1 MSENTVL
8 APGDRILSGMSRE
21 GVSVHPDQTIRG
33 LWTLCVPMFFVT
45 FSVCILESWQI
56 FQLFVTTCC
65 LMVLLVSNLK
75 ELRNVDRSL
84 ALITFLYLLPWFL
97 SSSVGV
103 IGTML
108 SSDSSAIVAMSPYG
122 RLFNVILMALY
133 LLGVS
138 MCRKS
143 YAYLSAKL
151 QKAYFFGCM
160 FLLVSA
166 IWQAMDM
173 YTSFP
178 MAFPFHTRS
187 YVHGAEDLSLDLKGR
202 LTGYAAEPSYICPFI
217 ADGLLLSLYY
227 IRDKSTR
234 VAIVSLFV
242 GVMYLTYSPSGYI
255 TIAVLAMVW
264 LFGFT
269 RSRKGRMWLLFALL
283 SLFVLFLSIR
293 DTDAIQYINH
303 RINDYEGT
311 SRFNGIVGPI
321 EHQFSYG
328 SWTNILFGYGT
339 KGMSSFYD
347 LGNRDFVFGTSN
359 TLFADVLF
367 DAGIIG
373 LICYVVLF
381 LLLFHRSIKCLSNTY
396 FPLLLFVDLFVTS
409 LYRADY
415 ASLRFVALIA
425 IIYSSTSSY
434 TQKRYLIRK

>member
-65 LMVLLVSNLK
+65 LMVFLVSNLK

-166 IWQAMDM
+166 IWHAMDM

-178 MAFPFHTRS
+178 
-187 YVHGAEDLSLDLKGR
+187 
-202 LTGYAAEPSYICPFI
+202 
-217 ADGLLLSLYY
+217 
-227 IRDKSTR
+227 
-234 VAIVSLFV
+234 
-242 GVMYLTYSPSGYI
+242 
-255 TIAVLAMVW
+255 
-264 LFGFT
+264 
-269 RSRKGRMWLLFALL
+269 
-283 SLFVLFLSIR
+283 
-293 DTDAIQYINH
+293 
-303 RINDYEGT
+303 
-311 SRFNGIVGPI
+311 
-321 EHQFSYG
+321 
-328 SWTNILFGYGT
+328 
-339 KGMSSFYD
+339 
-347 LGNRDFVFGTSN
+347 
-359 TLFADVLF
+359 
-367 DAGIIG
+367 
-373 LICYVVLF
+373 
-381 LLLFHRSIKCLSNTY
+381 
-396 FPLLLFVDLFVTS
+396 
-409 LYRADY
+409 
-415 ASLRFVALIA
+415 
-425 IIYSSTSSY
+425 
-434 TQKRYLIRK
+434 